1 MKTAESDTPEKLIEK
16 MSNFLLEEPDGKFQ
30 VGGWHKSFRSF
41 ELEKMAKFSNN
52 FDDTHELTLIYLA
65 RFCQTLLDNTA
76 CPVMD
81 ALMGTP
87 QLEKYRKC
95 FDWVRSREVLD
106 CRGAIVDKM
115 AVAVSA
121 IFNRKLIGDKESIGK
136 DVDDAVDAVFET
148 FAKLKFEIYQNSGNP
163 IGNLAT
169 TSLYVQ
175 ACNSLAEC
183 LLRLEKSPDG
193 IYVCYIS
200 NPGTLDGWFGF
211 FVKSNGNLF
220 SYNERIDE
228 AYIGQHGNMRNGRY
242 AENKAY
248 DLFPYEL
255 CEQSD
260 ETDYKGYAK
269 EIRLGEKLN
278 LVDGNDFGLVI
289 RMLLCLSVIAGKHCG
304 ETVSG
309 EPVIVNSLLPN
320 NLALLAQKG
329 ESSVS
334 TALVEWRS
342 SPIVEYT
349 AKSAVPKFDER
360 KVLRGEYN
368 SEFDKLPRC
377 IFSGL
382 RQDVVDAYGEGFKIQ
397 QDRILASDSSLR
409 LIGKGE
415 CEQEFIGQK
424 KRIQAQAY
432 YDVRKQLCNYI
443 GRKMQKDYKDFGGRE
458 GLSKWY
464 AEKISAMK
472 DTVLKHCL
480 ECFKKVKE
488 EEGEGCVGITHL
500 NSDEKGNDTR
510 FGDAEHPVDA
520 VDVRAYNKVGID
532 FWGVMM
538 LSQLKDNHHRYWL
551 TGSAASYYFRFSF
564 YSYQQVD
571 DFIGGGLPKFCTG
584 WFSTGT
590 QYCGNDI
597 LNMVDPVDRMA
608 TPLSGDH
615 RAFDFIVAL
624 SKSAINKLNREAK
637 RKEIFDGN

>member
-1 MKTAESDTPEKLIEK
+1 MPQIDEIIERLSRFMVEEPSGDFHVAGWWNKTFREYELKKMAEFSNEFDASKELTVIYLADFCRHLIENTSCPVSDAIHGTEQLK
-16 MSNFLLEEPDGKFQ
+16 KYRECYELACSSPVRNC
-30 VGGWHKSFRSF
+30 KSAIV
-41 ELEKMAKFSNN
+41 EKMAKVVNALSKQKTIGGTEAVEKAVENGIEALFDN
-52 FDDTHELTLIYLA
+52 FA
-65 RFCQTLLDNTA
+65 R
-76 CPVMD
+76 
-81 ALMGTP
+81 
-87 QLEKYRKC
+87 
-95 FDWVRSREVLD
+95 
-106 CRGAIVDKM
+106 
-115 AVAVSA
+115 
-121 IFNRKLIGDKESIGK
+121 
-136 DVDDAVDAVFET
+136 
-148 FAKLKFEIYQNSGNP
+148 LKFEVYATSGRP
-163 IGNLAT
+163 VGALST
-169 TSLYVQ
+169 TSLSVLSFQ
-175 ACNSLAEC
+175 SLAEC
-183 LLRLEKSPDG
+183 LLRLEKTVDG
-193 IYVCYIS
+193 IYACYIS
-200 NPGTLDGWFGF
+200 NPGTRDGWFGF
-211 FVKSNGNLF
+211 FVRSNGNMF

-242 AENKAY
+242 TENKAY

-329 ESSVS
+329 ESSGS

-443 GRKMQKDYKDFGGRE
+443 GRKMQKDFKDFGGRE

-488 EEGEGCVGITHL
+488 EEGERCVGITYL
-500 NSDEKGNDTR
+500 NSDEKGKDTR
-510 FGDAEHPVDA
+510 FGDAEHPVEA

-538 LSQLKDNHHRYWL
+538 LSQLKDNHHRCWL

-571 DFIGGGLPKFCTG
+571 AFIGGGLPKFCTG

-597 LNMVDPVDRMA
+597 LNMVDPVDRMV

-624 SKSAINKLNREAK
+624 SKSAINRLNREAK
-637 RKEIFDGN
+637 MKGDC